1 MRLNRLIET
10 RLRRF
15 VAAGAVLTLGLVVT
29 LPVSADSGGGM
40 TLRIGVGH
48 VDPDNQQ
55 FSTATGNPINGGRVW
70 SYMDFFTRN
79 VTIHSGDT
87 LDFQTP
93 PGEFH
98 VVAVAKDGQALR
110 ESLPLFLSDNDD
122 PAAPGSGAAKVLAGP
137 GVFAFMQFPRC
148 GLELAGQPNCAF
160 NGSAP
165 IIAGAVGG
173 AHVKKLLQVINQ
185 GKKVTPAAF
194 NGTVDWNVT
203 VNAPTGDYNYL
214 CLIHPKMSGTFHV
227 VGASQAATTQGTINA
242 QSLTQF
248 AADKAEGQAKYA
260 ADNTPTFTLD
270 AQGNKVWDA
279 HAGDNTA
286 DGHVGFFEMMPR
298 NLNLGV
304 GDSVHWTWGA
314 DAELHT
320 VSFLTD
326 SPLLPP
332 PFSLDCGQFGG
343 DDIGPLPTPM
353 GPYCGDFPPSFAN
366 FEFLADPGNARPGG
380 LSNANPLD
388 PASVV
393 DSGVLVGADY
403 LLPQPVQDWS
413 ANANATGTYAYQC
426 TIHDWMRATVT
437 VS

>member
-1 MRLNRLIET
+1 MLLKRAIKT

-15 VAAGAVLTLGLVVT
+15 VAAAAVLTLGLVVA
-29 LPVSADSGGGM
+29 LPVSADSGGGQ

-48 VDPDNQQ
+48 SDPENQQ
-55 FSTATGNPINGGRVW
+55 VNTATGSPLNGGRVW
-70 SYMDFFTRN
+70 SYMDFFTRD

-93 PGEFH
+93 PREFH
-98 VVAVAKDGQALR
+98 VVAVAKDGPTLR
-110 ESLPLFLSDNDD
+110 ENLPLFLSDNDD
-122 PAAPGSGAAKVLAGP
+122 PPAPGSGAAKVLAGP
-137 GVFAFMQFPRC
+137 GVFAFMQFPSC
-148 GLELAGQPNCAF
+148 GLELAGQPNCTF
-160 NGSAP
+160 NGNAP

-173 AHVKKLLQVINQ
+173 AHVKKLLQVITQ
-185 GKKVTPAAF
+185 GKKLTPAAF

-203 VNAPTGDYNYL
+203 VNAPPGDYNYL
-214 CLIHPKMSGTFHV
+214 CLIHPKMNGTFHV

-248 AADKAEGQAKYA
+248 AADKAEGLAKYA
-260 ADNTPTFTLD
+260 ADNTPTSTVVD
-270 AQGNKVWDA
+270 GQTVWA
-279 HAGDNTA
+279 GHAGDNTA

-298 NLNLGV
+298 NLNVGV
-304 GDSVHWTWGA
+304 LDAVKWTWGP
-314 DAELHT
+314 DSELHT

-326 SPLLPP
+326 SAFLPP
-332 PFSLDCGQFGG
+332 PFGPDC
-343 DDIGPLPTPM
+343 IGPPGSDDDCSLP
-353 GPYCGDFPPSFAN
+353 PPNLEFAT
-366 FEFLADPGNARPGG
+366 DPGNARPGV
-380 LSNANPLD
+380 LSNTNPLD